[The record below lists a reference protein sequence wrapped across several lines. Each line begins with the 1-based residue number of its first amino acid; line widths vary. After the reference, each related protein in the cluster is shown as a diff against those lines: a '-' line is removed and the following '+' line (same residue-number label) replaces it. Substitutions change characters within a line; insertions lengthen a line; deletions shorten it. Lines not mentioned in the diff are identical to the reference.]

1 MKKIRQS
8 INLMLSA
15 LIVALG
21 FGSCVT
27 QQKYR
32 AAQDEIKML
41 QEENARLN
49 AEKAQLQQD
58 LHNAVQ
64 YRKQM
69 EERKVVYGPRPTGY
83 KEDINK

>member
-32 AAQDEIKML
+32 AAQEEIKLL
-41 QEENARLN
+41 QEENAKLN
-49 AEKAQLQQD
+49 ADNQKLQQD
-58 LHNAVQ
+58 LRKAVQ

-69 EERKVVYGPRPTGY
+69 EERKVVYGPRPTGF
-83 KEDINK
+83 KDDINK